1 MKDSIKLNAIRC
13 YAPHGCLEEE
23 SLVGAEYQLDLEL
36 FGAFQRSCSTDDLND
51 TIDYVQVYSLARE
64 ELKKRSQLIEH
75 VAERVAESLLRSI
88 PMIESVSV
96 HLAKE
101 NPPIPGDLKS
111 VSVHI
116 HRKRPA

>member
-1 MKDSIKLNAIRC
+1 MTDSIKLNAIRC
-13 YAPHGCLEEE
+13 FAPHGCLDEEAI
-23 SLVGAEYQLDLEL
+23 VGAEYQLDLEL
-36 FGAFQRSCSTDDLND
+36 FGSFERSFSSDDLND
-51 TIDYVQVYSLARE
+51 TIDYVKVYSLARE

-75 VAERVAESLLRSI
+75 VAERVAASLLRSI

-116 HRKRPA
+116 HRGRPA